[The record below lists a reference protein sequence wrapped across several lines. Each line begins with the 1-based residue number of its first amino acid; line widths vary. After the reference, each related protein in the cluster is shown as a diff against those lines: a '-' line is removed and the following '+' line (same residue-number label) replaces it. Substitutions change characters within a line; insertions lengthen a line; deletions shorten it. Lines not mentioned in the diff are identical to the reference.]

1 MRKVPPGIKTI
12 SGMVSRSKARS
23 KKYRPMRVVLAMLG
37 DTTHHTTRRSDITP
51 SITIARTSGSA
62 MLTNI
67 KIYKLAFQKLLI
79 KVLLL
84 LVDGADDLTLARS
97 RKSRH

>member
-1 MRKVPPGIKTI
+1 MRKVPPGMKTMSDI
-12 SGMVSRSKARS
+12 VSRAKEC
-23 KKYRPMRVVLAMLG
+23 RPMRVILVTLSHA
-37 DTTHHTTRRSDITP
+37 THHTTRRSNITP

-84 LVDGADDLTLARS
+84 LVGGADDLTLARS